1 MSTLGLNFISRYLLS
16 ICSLVFITFSV
27 NSQTLLKKKIAVE
40 SDQKSL
46 LWKIEGKDLK
56 KPSYLFGTIHL
67 IPRSKFLF
75 DNSMNKALSN
85 SEHVVFEIDMNV
97 LNDFTQMFEILSKV
111 RMPDGVT
118 IKDLLNAEDYALF
131 QKKFSDQGLPT
142 MFLESIKPMFLS
154 AMGGD
159 MNTGTDGDMVSY
171 EVEISEKAKE
181 QGKTIGG
188 LETIDEQLAV
198 IDSIPLKDQAQMLVE
213 SLKSTDASNGYDEM
227 VEKYLQ
233 QDVEF
238 LNKFI
243 NESKEAKDVEMMN
256 SLLRDRNQKWIP
268 AMTKMMQE
276 KSTFFA
282 VGAGH
287 LGGKDGVIRLL
298 RTEGYTVSPVVEL

>member
-1 MSTLGLNFISRYLLS
+1 MHKISRYFLIVLS
-16 ICSLVFITFSV
+16 ILFLSYTSE
-27 NSQTLLKKKIAVE
+27 SQTLLKKKIAVE
-40 SDQKSL
+40 GEQKSL

-97 LNDFTQMFEILSKV
+97 LNDFSQMFEILSKV
-111 RMPDGVT
+111 RMPEGTT
-118 IKDLLNAEDYALF
+118 IKDLLNADDYALF

-159 MNTGTDGDMVSY
+159 MSGGTDGDMVSY

-181 QGKTIGG
+181 QGKSIGG

-198 IDSIPLKDQAQMLVE
+198 IDSISLKDQAQMLVE
-213 SLKSTDASNGYDEM
+213 SLKSTDESSGYDVM

-233 QDVEF
+233 QDVEY
-238 LNKFI
+238 LHKFI
-243 NESKEAKDVEMMN
+243 NESKEAKDVDMMN

-268 AMTKMMQE
+268 AMERMMKE
-276 KSTFFA
+276 KPTFFA

-287 LGGKDGVIRLL
+287 LGGNDGVIKLL
-298 RTEGYTVSPVVEL
+298 RAEGYSVSPVVEL